1 MATYTTN
8 ALYEIFEEVEKQKS
22 KKKKIETL
30 HKYSS
35 KTLKDFLGYT
45 FDGNIKWLV
54 PEGVPPY
61 EKSQD
66 DANLLRGR
74 IWQDFRLILHF
85 LNIGPYP
92 DMKPIKRENMFISLL
107 STLHPK
113 DAELLCYVKD
123 NRALPYKSITREL
136 IGEAFPIL
144 VAKWK
149 TEEPEKKGVVQE
161 KKDGQDV

>member
-1 MATYTTN
+1 MTTYTN
-8 ALYEIFEEVEKQKS
+8 ALYEIFEDVEKQKS

-30 HKYSS
+30 HKYSNKS
-35 KTLKDFLGYT
+35 LKDFLGYT
-45 FDGNIKWLV
+45 FDGNIQWLL
-54 PEGVPPY
+54 PEGSPPY
-61 EKSQD
+61 EPSKD
-66 DANLLRGR
+66 DMNLLRGR
-74 IWQDFRLILHF
+74 IWQDFRLLHHF

-92 DMKPIKRENMFISLL
+92 DMKIIKRENMFISLL

-113 DAELLCYVKD
+113 DAELICYVKD
-123 NRALPYKSITREL
+123 NRGLPYKSITREL

-149 TEEPEKKGVVQE
+149 AEDPKTKGVVQE